1 MDSTLIAYS
10 ISFVIVLVVLYWKMH
25 KQIATLLHVK
35 QKGIQDALQTA
46 EYMNTISVTALYE
59 QAKKNSKIEDD
70 AKAIRI
76 SGEQQIE
83 ALFKEHRDF
92 QENLCKQFELELDEH
107 IQQINGQFVQTLKDE
122 FSELII
128 TRLQEKLAN
137 NPAAKPAA
145 EQFVEHMRKFS
156 NGSRAAQ

>member
-10 ISFVIVLVVLYWKMH
+10 ISFVIVLVVLYWKMN
-25 KQIATLLHVK
+25 KQITTLLHAK

-59 QAKKNSKIEDD
+59 EAKKNSKIEDD
-70 AKAIRI
+70 AGMIRA

-83 ALFKEHRDF
+83 ALFQEHRDF
-92 QENLCKQFELELDEH
+92 QENLCKQLEGELNEH

-122 FSELII
+122 FSEVIAS
-128 TRLQEKLAN
+128 RLQTRLAN
-137 NPAAKPAA
+137 NASSKPAA
-145 EQFVEHMRKFS
+145 EQFVEHMRKF
-156 NGSRAAQ
+156 NAAQ